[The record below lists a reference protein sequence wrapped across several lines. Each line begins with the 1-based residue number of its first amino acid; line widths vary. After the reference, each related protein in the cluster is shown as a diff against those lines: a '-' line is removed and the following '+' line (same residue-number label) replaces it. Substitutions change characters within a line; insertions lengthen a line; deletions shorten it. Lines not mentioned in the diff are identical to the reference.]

1 MLTSLFAF
9 LEREENKNK
18 GKWGTP
24 YTCTGERSKK
34 KMDPLRHDCVPPSR
48 RRQDKANLTPTTQ
61 GRIVPRGSENL

>member
-1 MLTSLFAF
+1 MLFWREKKTKTKESGVHRTRVQ
-9 LEREENKNK
+9 EREA
-18 GKWGTP
+18 
-24 YTCTGERSKK
+24 K